1 MKLRE
6 YLRDRRNLIIFFI
19 ILMTFIGGVIF
30 FDRSIRILKSN
41 AEYIVIVSFSLFTIY
56 LAIDYIVI
64 ARHVNKI
71 KAVSKKGA
79 DWVNS
84 LPSSISYEQKI
95 YLDVINK
102 LYENTNIQ
110 IEKLIDKN
118 NESVEFLTTWVH
130 EIKTPIAAS
139 KLIIENNLNSE
150 NEKNVVWHRN
160 GNRKS

>member
-71 KAVSKKGA
+71 KAVSKKRGG
-79 DWVNS
+79 
-84 LPSSISYEQKI
+84 L
-95 YLDVINK
+95 
-102 LYENTNIQ
+102 
-110 IEKLIDKN
+110 
-118 NESVEFLTTWVH
+118 
-130 EIKTPIAAS
+130 
-139 KLIIENNLNSE
+139 
-150 NEKNVVWHRN
+150 
-160 GNRKS
+160 G